1 MIRKLLI
8 IALVFISSVTLAQ
21 NVTIEAY
28 APNVVELGEQFRLTY
43 TLTARPTSFNPPTIA
58 DFDVIAGP
66 STSSSTSI
74 EMINGK
80 VTQTQTYTYTYI
92 LEATKEG
99 KFSIDAAEAT
109 VNGNKIKSNALS
121 IEVVK
126 ASANARQNNQQ
137 STKQQA
143 SGADLPNDELFV
155 TIETNK
161 KSAYVGEP
169 IEATIKIYTRVGIAG
184 FEEAKF
190 PTFDGFWSQE
200 IATEQNISFE
210 RVNVNGKIY
219 NVGTIRKYLL
229 FPQKSSK
236 LEINPFELV
245 VVYQGRSTRSQSI
258 FDEFFGGVENYR
270 KRLVSKPIS
279 VNIRQLPDN
288 APESFVGAVGAY
300 KIEATTDKTKLKT
313 NEAVTVKLKITGN
326 GNLKLAGAPKVE
338 FPAGFELFDPKE
350 SDNINTTANNASG
363 TKTIEY
369 IAIPRSAGNFEIP
382 PVEFTYFDLNKE
394 SYVTLR
400 SKAMPIEV
408 LADSSAASG
417 VMITGYSKEDVKFIG
432 KDIRFIKTSHS
443 KLRPINSF
451 VVTSGIYIFIYIILI
466 IAFLA
471 FWYLYSKH
479 REQMTD
485 LSIVRTRKANKTAQK
500 RLKEAS
506 IMLNQDNAEKFYEEI
521 HRALWGYTADK
532 LSIPIANLNSDR
544 VKEELSKRGVDN
556 IDIEE
561 FIRII
566 DVCEFARFAPNKEHS
581 QMDALYESTYTLIS
595 KFEQTLGKAKSN
607 LW

>member
-43 TLTARPTSFNPPTIA
+43 TLTARPSSFNPPSIA

-66 STSSSTSI
+66 STSSNTSI

-126 ASANARQNNQQ
+126 ASANTRQNNQQ

-155 TIETNK
+155 AIETNK

-270 KRLVSKPIS
+270 KRLVSKPVS

-313 NEAVTVKLKITGN
+313 NEAVTVKLKITGR
-326 GNLKLAGAPKVE
+326 P
-338 FPAGFELFDPKE
+338 
-350 SDNINTTANNASG
+350 
-363 TKTIEY
+363 
-369 IAIPRSAGNFEIP
+369 IAIFS
-382 PVEFTYFDLNKE
+382 NK
-394 SYVTLR
+394 SL
-400 SKAMPIEV
+400 
-408 LADSSAASG
+408 
-417 VMITGYSKEDVKFIG
+417 
-432 KDIRFIKTSHS
+432 
-443 KLRPINSF
+443 
-451 VVTSGIYIFIYIILI
+451 
-466 IAFLA
+466 
-471 FWYLYSKH
+471 
-479 REQMTD
+479 
-485 LSIVRTRKANKTAQK
+485 
-500 RLKEAS
+500 
-506 IMLNQDNAEKFYEEI
+506 
-521 HRALWGYTADK
+521 
-532 LSIPIANLNSDR
+532 
-544 VKEELSKRGVDN
+544 
-556 IDIEE
+556 
-561 FIRII
+561 
-566 DVCEFARFAPNKEHS
+566 
-581 QMDALYESTYTLIS
+581 
-595 KFEQTLGKAKSN
+595 
-607 LW
+607 